1 MDVAVIDEMR
11 ETIRKRII
19 IAIIYDSNDAVDRA
33 NSESRNNVLEAF
45 I

>member
-1 MDVAVIDEMR
+1 MDVALIDEMR

-19 IAIIYDSNDAVDRA
+19 IAIIYDSSDTVDRA
-33 NSESRNNVLEAF
+33 NSESRNNALAAF